1 MLKPKKLTRKLWGY
15 FALSLLIFSLLMGT
29 MFAFLFV
36 EYNRKSHQEEM
47 RHQAATLAEAFAT
60 FREAG
65 FLVQENQPAAEI
77 SPGRHGSHHGMKRS
91 SNASV
96 PSMGQWCRHNYNLE
110 DAATG
115 KEGHRAAFLQEMNHL
130 VQGTVWIVDERS
142 RTISAYGEESSQ
154 AMTGLPPAVEEVLRE
169 VLAGGTPVADSF
181 SSLFAEPMITAGAPI
196 RDSAGSIQGAV
207 LVHRHLADLQEVE
220 YTGLQILGA
229 SLLLGLILTALL
241 AAALARH
248 FIAPLYTMKDTAEA
262 FRSGDYAART
272 GLAQDDE
279 LGLLA
284 GSLDELGRRLGEAE
298 AERSL
303 LQRQR
308 QEFLAAVS
316 HELRTPLTV
325 IKGTW
330 ELLQSGFVKE
340 EGKLMDCRRRI
351 GENLAMLERLVRDLL
366 ELTRLQS
373 PGFEVQK
380 EQLDLAEP
388 FGEALRS
395 ARTLAEQKG
404 VAIKA
409 SLPSPLPF
417 TGDYGR
423 LRQLLLILLDN
434 AVKFSPAGTAV
445 EVECELSGH
454 DWQLK
459 VTDQGPGIP
468 PEDLP
473 HIFDRF
479 KKGGEDNPQ
488 GTGLGL
494 AIAREI
500 ALRHDI
506 ELTCESQEGQGATFT
521 IKGKIT

>member
-279 LGLLA
+279 LGLL
-284 GSLDELGRRLGEAE
+284 
-298 AERSL
+298 
-303 LQRQR
+303 QRQR

-434 AVKFSPAGTAV
+434 AVKFSPAGTEV

-479 KKGGEDNPQ
+479 KKGGGDNPQ

-500 ALRHDI
+500 ALRHGI
-506 ELTCESQEGQGATFT
+506 ELTCESHEEQGAVFT
-521 IKGKIT
+521 LKGKTT

>member
-380 EQLDLAEP
+380 EQLDL
-388 FGEALRS
+388 
-395 ARTLAEQKG
+395 
-404 VAIKA
+404 KA

-434 AVKFSPAGTAV
+434 AVKFSPAGTEV

-479 KKGGEDNPQ
+479 KKGGGDNPQ

-500 ALRHDI
+500 ALRHGI
-506 ELTCESQEGQGATFT
+506 ELTCESHEEQGAVFT
-521 IKGKIT
+521 LKGKTT